1 MRGVDPQR
9 NRKRETPLT
18 VFHVK
23 RSSTESRLLFPCVIL
38 TATQHEP
45 CPPPGHSCRA
55 RVVHGYD
62 PELGFIRNPR
72 ARPPQQTSGCTSLAS
87 AAGASATTGCV
98 PLRVALQSAAARAL
112 GAIPSLAPAHDF
124 CRSYRGPPLLGPRIP
139 APSRRPMTCHI
150 NELATVSRAGLRK
163 LLTGIVT
170 RSLVFETV
178 HPTVY
183 GHPATTRR

>member
-1 MRGVDPQR
+1 MHGVDPQR
-9 NRKRETPLT
+9 NRRRETPLT

-23 RSSTESRLLFPCVIL
+23 RSSTASRLLFPCVIL
-38 TATQHEP
+38 TASQHEP
-45 CPPPGHSCRA
+45 RPPAGHGCRA
-55 RVVHGYD
+55 RVVHGSA
-62 PELGFIRNPR
+62 PELGFIREPR
-72 ARPPQQTSGCTSLAS
+72 PRPSQQTSGCTSLAS
-87 AAGASATTGCV
+87 AAGASATTACV

-112 GAIPSLAPAHDF
+112 GATPSLAPAHDF
-124 CRSYRGPPLLGPRIP
+124 YRSNRGPPLLGPRIP
-139 APSRRPMTCHI
+139 APSRRPMTRHI

-183 GHPATTRR
+183 GHPVTTRH

>member
-1 MRGVDPQR
+1 MRGVDPKW
-9 NRKRETPLT
+9 NRRRETTLT

-38 TATQHEP
+38 TATQHQP
-45 CPPPGHSCRA
+45 RAPPGHSCRA
-55 RVVHGYD
+55 RVVHGSA
-62 PELGFIRNPR
+62 PELGFIREPR

-87 AAGASATTGCV
+87 AAGASATTACV

-124 CRSYRGPPLLGPRIP
+124 YRSNRGPPLLGPRIP

-150 NELATVSRAGLRK
+150 DEPAAVSRAGLCK

-183 GHPATTRR
+183 GHPATTRH